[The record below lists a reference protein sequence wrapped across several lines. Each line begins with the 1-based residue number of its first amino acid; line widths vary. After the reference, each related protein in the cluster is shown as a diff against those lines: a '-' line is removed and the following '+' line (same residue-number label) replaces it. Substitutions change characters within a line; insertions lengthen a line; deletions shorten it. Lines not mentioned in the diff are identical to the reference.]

1 VTFENL
7 LVDLDRL
14 LATPRSISGG
24 LRQLGQRMSTRC
36 PEASGIASLVI
47 KLYDPCLD
55 ERWILALWPSTQLLF
70 ATTATRLQAPAP
82 IRRRLVTLLHQLR
95 NEFQPA
101 TTSSRLRPSFTRAPF
116 AAFHWSSWR
125 AVAHRRAR
133 LYVVVATLVH
143 IRVRALEHGMAP
155 DGMRFGSRIEA
166 NLYSY
171 LRAARVA
178 CMYAEPLSELIPD
191 LRHELVHGTGDDI

>member
-7 LVDLDRL
+7 LVDLDHL
-14 LATPRSISGG
+14 LATPRSISDG
-24 LRQLGQRMSTRC
+24 LRQLGQRMSKRC
-36 PEASGIASLVI
+36 PEASGVASLVI

-55 ERWILALWPSTQLLF
+55 ERSLFTLWPSTQLLF
-70 ATTATRLQAPAP
+70 ATTATRLKASAH

-125 AVAHRRAR
+125 AVSQRKAR
-133 LYVVVATLVH
+133 LYVVLATLVH
-143 IRVRALEHGMAP
+143 IRVRALERGMAQ
-155 DGMRFGSRIEA
+155 DGLRFGSTIDM

-178 CMYAEPLSELIPD
+178 CLYAEPLSQFTPE
-191 LRHELVHGTGDDI
+191 LRHEFVRGTGNDI